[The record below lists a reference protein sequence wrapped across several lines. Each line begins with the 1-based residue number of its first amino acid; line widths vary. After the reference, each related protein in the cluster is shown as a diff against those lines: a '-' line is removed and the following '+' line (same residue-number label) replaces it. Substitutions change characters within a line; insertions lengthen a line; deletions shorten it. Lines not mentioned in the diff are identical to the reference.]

1 MAAFP
6 KDGQRRRLVSRFLEF
21 CRSLSGRLLV
31 ITILIVML
39 AEVLIWVPSIA
50 NYRTTLLME
59 RLEAAQIAV
68 LALEARP
75 DRMVDDGLADEL
87 LRNAE
92 VFSVVLRA
100 GDDMDL
106 FLGKDMP
113 PPVDFWV
120 DLQDSSFVETVI
132 RAFDTLANGEGRV
145 LGVKGAARF
154 RSGASVEIVIDETP
168 ICAAMIGYSRNILG
182 LSVIIALMT
191 GGLIYL
197 SLMLMLVRPMLRLT
211 SSMDKF
217 RHKPEAIE
225 GIIIPTGRRDEI
237 GRAELQLSELQSDL
251 QAALN
256 QRAHLAALG
265 MAVSKINHDLKNILT
280 SAQLVSD
287 RIGLIDDPTVQR
299 LAPKLFESI
308 DRAVSLC
315 VNTLRYGRA
324 EEPPPEITDVGLRQ
338 LVDDVAAS
346 LGLNGSGDVRLA
358 NEVAVEV
365 VAYADNDKLFR
376 TLLNLVRNAQQA
388 LLVYENPTRKR
399 EIKVRSEELSDQ
411 LAIDVID
418 NGPGI
423 PDSLREQLFEPFGVT
438 TTPGGSGLGLAIA
451 RELAEAHGGQLA
463 LIRSGV
469 EGTCFRVCLPLKPT
483 NDPRGIQDNKYVES

>member
-1 MAAFP
+1 MADHIENGIRHSF
-6 KDGQRRRLVSRFLEF
+6 VSRFLKF

-31 ITILIVML
+31 LTIAIVML
-39 AEVLIWVPSIA
+39 AEVLIYVPSIA
-50 NYRTTLLME
+50 GYRTTLLME

-75 DRMVDDGLADEL
+75 DRMVDQELADEL

-92 VFSVVLRA
+92 VFSVVLRS

-113 PPVDFWV
+113 PPVEIWDDV
-120 DLQDSSFVETVI
+120 QETSFPDRVM

-154 RSGASVEIVIDETP
+154 RSGATVEIVIDETP
-168 ICAAMIGYSRNILG
+168 ICAAMIAYSRNILG
-182 LSVIIALMT
+182 LSIIIALIT
-191 GGLIYL
+191 ASLIYL

-211 SSMDKF
+211 TSMDTF
-217 RHKPEAIE
+217 RQKPEAID
-225 GIIIPTGRRDEI
+225 GVITPTNRRDEI
-237 GRAELQLSELQSDL
+237 GRAERQLAEMQSDVQTAL
-251 QAALN
+251 Q
-256 QRAHLAALG
+256 QKAHLAALG

-280 SAQLVSD
+280 SAKLVSD
-287 RIGLIDDPTVQR
+287 RIGSIEDPTVQR

-324 EEPPPEITDVGLRQ
+324 EEPPPEIDDVDLSQ

-346 LGLNGSGDVRLA
+346 LGLDGESDVKFA

-365 VAYADNDKLFR
+365 IAKADNDKLFR
-376 TLLNLVRNAQQA
+376 ILLNLVRNAQQA
-388 LLVYENPTRKR
+388 LLIYENPTRSR
-399 EIKVRSEELSDQ
+399 EIKIRSEELTDQ
-411 LAIDVID
+411 LAIDIID

-423 PDSLREQLFEPFGVT
+423 PDGLREQLFKPFAVT
-438 TTPGGSGLGLAIA
+438 TTPGGAGLGLAIA
-451 RELAEAHGGQLA
+451 RDLTEAHGGQLA

-469 EGTCFRVCLPLKPT
+469 DGTCFRVCLPLKSGG
-483 NDPRGIQDNKYVES
+483 DPEGA